1 MKAFSPD
8 IFTEQ
13 KTSELLNES
22 NSILP
27 PAEKSLI
34 AFKTDSI
41 YREIEARR
49 KFYRNYITESSD
61 YGNISMDKIIMD
73 AEIKAIHEAYE
84 DYAKTH
90 KANSVLLENSVLGVS
105 TGDEDLTEVFEAFE
119 LEIAELTFKALQE
132 EAAVFAEQISDA
144 EKFTKLQAIDE
155 DFKSKVKLGWVKTVN
170 FFKQIFA
177 KFIEK
182 LRANITST
190 KNYME
195 RYKTI
200 ILEKPFHNDEYTTQ
214 ALETGY
220 DRIINTSEVPQ
231 LNLQSMTN
239 ILDNKYDFGI
249 DVISKKFGSMTGKDG
264 EMFNA
269 LKDNKTE
276 SAWNEFLKTYF
287 CMKNH
292 ETTYSGPEFQE
303 KLKKTFYEFMIDA
316 RKIEQSIRKSIKDI
330 EDSCNTIM
338 KEAGVD
344 PEGKTEPTPE
354 AQPKEECYSQIFQG
368 NLILENGR
376 IILEVEVNNADQPAA
391 NNNKGDAPH
400 GIKNVE
406 KADDKQMENNKAAAK
421 QGSSAVIPNR
431 CKNYADACCG
441 ILRAK
446 LSAVEFIR
454 KEVLAIVR
462 HHVNRYIGGHATP
475 TEDKQQGNEGKKVT
489 TKGGNA

>member
-13 KTSELLNES
+13 KTSELVNES

-90 KANSVLLENSVLGVS
+90 KANSVLLENSVLGFS

-132 EAAVFAEQISDA
+132 EAAVFAEQISDT
-144 EKFTKLQAIDE
+144 EKFAKLQAIDE
-155 DFKSKVKLGWVKTVN
+155 DFKSKVKLGWTKTVN

-182 LRANITST
+182 LRANITTT

-195 RYKTI
+195 RYKKI
-200 ILEKPFHNDEYTTQ
+200 ILEKPFHNDTYDTQ
-214 ALETGY
+214 DLITGY
-220 DRIINTSEVPQ
+220 NRIMTTEVPRI
-231 LNLQSMTN
+231 NLEAMGAE
-239 ILDNKYDFGI
+239 LDDKSKVKFIQPRANDIFKNYTSNKNDNATFDQY
-249 DVISKKFGSMTGKDG
+249 TKDG
-264 EMFNA
+264 
-269 LKDNKTE
+269 TE

-287 CMKNH
+287 CMKGH
-292 ETTYSGPEFQE
+292 DVQYDGPKFQGM
-303 KLKKTFYEFMIDA
+303 LKETFYEFMCDA
-316 RKIEQSIRKSIKDI
+316 RKIEQSIRKSIKEI
-330 EDSCNTIM
+330 EDTCNTIM
-338 KEAGVD
+338 KAAGVD
-344 PEGKTEPTPE
+344 PEGTNQEG
-354 AQPKEECYSQIFQG
+354 AYSQIFQS
-368 NLILENGR
+368 NLILENGTLV
-376 IILEVEVNNADQPAA
+376 ICEADDVKINNAED
-391 NNNKGDAPH
+391 NNNDQNNNGQKVQNA
-400 GIKNVE
+400 E
-406 KADDKQMENNKAAAK
+406 KMSDEDMKKEKETASH
-421 QGSSAVIPNR
+421 GSSAVIPNR

-446 LSAVEFIR
+446 LSATEFIR
-454 KEVLAIVR
+454 SVVMKIVR
-462 HHVNRYIGGHATP
+462 NHVNKYIGNHPTP
-475 TEDKQQGNEGKKVT
+475 TEDKEQGN
-489 TKGGNA
+489 KGEQVNVNK